1 MNSTDGS
8 FSGINDADGIG
19 KIAYNLSSFGVDYDI
34 FGLSYYPFWDGTTQN
49 MQTVAKVF
57 IIIGMVVGFWSILPL
72 IFGIIA
78 LKKLK
83 TATKK
88 DDLVVT
94 AVLTLLFCN
103 ILGGIFM
110 LLIKDE
116 DLADNAK

>member
-1 MNSTDGS
+1 MKT
-8 FSGINDADGIG
+8 
-19 KIAYNLSSFGVDYDI
+19 L
-34 FGLSYYPFWDGTTQN
+34 
-49 MQTVAKVF
+49 AKVF

-88 DDLVVT
+88 DDLTVT
-94 AVLTLLFCN
+94 AILTLIFCN

-116 DLADNAK
+116 ELAGNAK